1 MPEPDADIL
10 TPDEAVAAIRR
21 DFAQYPP
28 QATLFSALVPML
40 LGDGATA
47 RRDPHDRGI
56 WVHRKTE
63 KAPRLENAA
72 AVGEALCRALEI
84 LGNDLDLLA
93 RVCARVFRTRSAPE
107 TRGTEQYLR
116 IETGMENFSCHLCGR
131 CCRNLDYRYECTPED
146 YARWQEKGRTDIM
159 RWAAPIVKE
168 TDVVGYSIWV
178 VPGTR
183 QFSGTCPWL
192 VRGDRPDRW
201 VCGIHDIKPAICRQY
216 PGTRKHALMTG
227 CPGIG

>member
-10 TPDEAVAAIRR
+10 TPDEAVAAVCR

-28 QATLFSALVPML
+28 QTTLFSALVPVL
-40 LGDGATA
+40 LGSGATA

-56 WVHRKTE
+56 WIHRKSE
-63 KAPRLENAA
+63 KAPRLTNAA
-72 AVGEALCRALEI
+72 ALGEELCRVLAACRHEP
-84 LGNDLDLLA
+84 DLLA
-93 RVCARVFRTRSAPE
+93 RVCARVFRTRAKPE
-107 TRGTEQYLR
+107 LQGNEKMLR
-116 IETGMENFSCHLCGR
+116 IETGMEGFSCRLCGQ
-131 CCRNLDYRYECTPED
+131 CCRHLDYRYECTPED
-146 YARWQEKGRTDIM
+146 FARWQAAGRADIM
-159 RWAAPIVKE
+159 RWAAPVEKGN
-168 TDVVGYSIWV
+168 TVAGYSIWV

-183 QFSGTCPWL
+183 RFSETCPWL